1 MIKTFLKKDFL
12 TDAASLKRYVLAIQA
27 ASSRHNVG
35 PYHGRLH
42 LLSKATR
49 YSPPAATGSRA
60 PRTSPS
66 ARPTAPPPPRS
77 QSARR
82 PPGSSR
88 TASSRFLGQRFP
100 TNQSA
105 GRGPAIGWRRHGR
118 VRTFRLRFKNLAR
131 KAGPWSAP
139 PLISAGLERGQTR
152 ARNHSIP
159 APPPRSPPP
168 LCAGAQLLP
177 PLPREEREAGNGR
190 RCLPEPS
197 PGARLAERRVP
208 LRPADLSVHLT
219 VGADGG

>member
-1 MIKTFLKKDFL
+1 MY
-12 TDAASLKRYVLAIQA
+12 SLFR
-27 ASSRHNVG
+27 
-35 PYHGRLH
+35 RLVH
-42 LLSKATR
+42 ATMLDPTMEGCICSAR
-49 YSPPAATGSRA
+49 QPGTVPLPPPAPAPRALPLAPGQLPLPPPVPFSAPPARQFLDSILAVSRA
-60 PRTSPS
+60 TIPDQSECWSRACDWLAAPGAGPDLPPS
-66 ARPTAPPPPRS
+66 
-77 QSARR
+77 
-82 PPGSSR
+82 
-88 TASSRFLGQRFP
+88 
-100 TNQSA
+100 
-105 GRGPAIGWRRHGR
+105 IY
-118 VRTFRLRFKNLAR
+118 KNLAR

-177 PLPREEREAGNGR
+177 PRPREEREAGNGR

-219 VGADGG
+219 VGADGS